1 MCLYTG
7 VVRPQSI
14 DVGMPCFRYLPSL
27 YFLSWS
33 KAGTFYIFEFVH
45 HGVITPVGAITK
57 KFTLPSDFPIFLHW
71 LLLFLRPRE
80 SEAFISVLVSTEL
93 KSENLR
99 VFREAFSGRVL
110 YLNLL
115 GVRG

>member
-1 MCLYTG
+1 MHVIPSSNIFTFNFKYLFPGAKAALVCA
-7 VVRPQSI
+7 V
-14 DVGMPCFRYLPSL
+14 CF
-27 YFLSWS
+27 FL
-33 KAGTFYIFEFVH
+33 
-45 HGVITPVGAITK
+45 
-57 KFTLPSDFPIFLHW
+57 FLHW